1 MTARVR
7 RRILWTVSRLTDP
20 PELKAT
26 SDGGSD
32 AAAQGTEDRAFKA
45 IRGPWAGTPHHLDAP
60 FWPTPE
66 PLVER
71 MLDLAGVGPG
81 DHLIDLGCGDGR
93 IVLAAARRG
102 ATALGV
108 DIDSE
113 RIAEAEAAAR
123 AAGVEHL
130 VRFRCEDLFATRIE
144 DASVVTL
151 YLIPLVHRLLGTRLR
166 TELAPGSR
174 VVGHAFA
181 IRDWAPRA
189 HEIIDRREVFLW
201 VVD

>member
-1 MTARVR
+1 VTAA
-7 RRILWTVSRLTDP
+7 D
-20 PELKAT
+20 
-26 SDGGSD
+26 D
-32 AAAQGTEDRAFKA
+32 AEDRAFKA

-93 IVLAAARRG
+93 IVIAAARRG

-113 RIAEAEAAAR
+113 RVAEAEAAAL
-123 AAGVEHL
+123 AAGVGHL
-130 VRFRCEDLFATRIE
+130 VRFRCEDLFATRLE
-144 DASVVTL
+144 TASVVTL
-151 YLIPLVHRLLGTRLR
+151 YLIPLVHSLLGARLR

-174 VVGHAFA
+174 VLGHAFA

-189 HEIIDRREVFLW
+189 HETIDRRELFLW
-201 VVD
+201 IVD

>member
-1 MTARVR
+1 M
-7 RRILWTVSRLTDP
+7 SRLTDR
-20 PELKAT
+20 PETKAT
-26 SDGGSD
+26 PEGVSE
-32 AAAQGTEDRAFKA
+32 AAARETEDRAFKT

-93 IVLAAARRG
+93 IVIAAARRG

-108 DIDSE
+108 DIDSA

-123 AAGVEHL
+123 VAGVEQF
-130 VRFRCEDLFATRIE
+130 VRFRCEDLFATRLE

-151 YLIPLVHRLLGTRLR
+151 YLIPHVHSLLGARLR

-181 IRDWAPRA
+181 IRDWTPQT
-189 HEIIDRREVFLW
+189 HESIDRRELFLW

>member
-1 MTARVR
+1 VTAA
-7 RRILWTVSRLTDP
+7 D
-20 PELKAT
+20 
-26 SDGGSD
+26 D
-32 AAAQGTEDRAFKA
+32 AEDRAFKA

-71 MLDLAGVGPG
+71 MLDLAGVVPG

-93 IVLAAARRG
+93 IVIAAARRG

-113 RIAEAEAAAR
+113 RIAEAEAAAQ
-123 AAGVEHL
+123 AAGVGHL
-130 VRFRCEDLFATRIE
+130 VRFRCEDLFATRLE
-144 DASVVTL
+144 TASVVTL
-151 YLIPLVHRLLGTRLR
+151 YLIPLVHSLLGARLR

-174 VVGHAFA
+174 VLGHAFA

-189 HEIIDRREVFLW
+189 HETIDRRELFLW

>member
-1 MTARVR
+1 MTFDNKQTPV
-7 RRILWTVSRLTDP
+7 DP
-20 PELKAT
+20 DRPTMTGA
-26 SDGGSD
+26 DD
-32 AAAQGTEDRAFKA
+32 ADDRAFKA
-45 IRGPWAGTPHHLDAP
+45 IRGPWAGTPNHLDAP

-71 MLDLAGVGPG
+71 MLDLAEVGDG

-93 IVLAAARRG
+93 IAIAAARRG
-102 ATALGV
+102 ASALGV
-108 DIDSE
+108 DIDPE

-130 VRFRCEDLFATRIE
+130 VDFRCEDLFATRLE
-144 DASVVTL
+144 AASVVTL
-151 YLIPLVHRLLGTRLR
+151 YLIPLVHGLLGARLR

-174 VVGHAFA
+174 VVSHAFA
-181 IRDWAPRA
+181 IRDWEPRL
-189 HEIIDRREVFLW
+189 HEVVDQRELFLW

>member
-1 MTARVR
+1 MIGSAMGMDIGKEQDAVDPTHPATAAE
-7 RRILWTVSRLTDP
+7 DP
-20 PELKAT
+20 
-26 SDGGSD
+26 
-32 AAAQGTEDRAFKA
+32 EDRAFKTL
-45 IRGPWAGTPHHLDAP
+45 RGPWAGTPHHLDAP

-93 IVLAAARRG
+93 IVIAAARRG

-108 DIDSE
+108 DIDAE

-123 AAGVEHL
+123 AASVEQL
-130 VRFRCEDLFATRIE
+130 VGFRCEDLFATRLE
-144 DASVVTL
+144 AASVVTL
-151 YLIPLVHRLLGTRLR
+151 YLIPHIHGLLGARLK

-174 VVGHAFA
+174 VISHAFA
-181 IRDWAPRA
+181 IRDWVPRV
-189 HEIIDRREVFLW
+189 HEVIDQRELYLW
-201 VVD
+201 VVA

>member
-1 MTARVR
+1 MGMDFDKEQDAVDPIRPAAGAE
-7 RRILWTVSRLTDP
+7 TV
-20 PELKAT
+20 
-26 SDGGSD
+26 
-32 AAAQGTEDRAFKA
+32 EDRAFKTL
-45 IRGPWAGTPHHLDAP
+45 RGPWAGTPHHLDAP

-93 IVLAAARRG
+93 IVIAAARRG

-108 DIDSE
+108 DIDAE

-123 AAGVEHL
+123 AAGVEQL
-130 VRFRCEDLFATRIE
+130 VGFRCEDLFATRIE
-144 DASVVTL
+144 AASVVTL
-151 YLIPLVHRLLGTRLR
+151 YLIPHINSLLGARLR

-174 VVGHAFA
+174 VLSHAFA
-181 IRDWAPRA
+181 IRDWAPRVR
-189 HEIIDRREVFLW
+189 ETIDQRELYLW

>member
-1 MTARVR
+1 M
-7 RRILWTVSRLTDP
+7 SRLTDR
-20 PELKAT
+20 PEWKAT
-26 SDGGSD
+26 PDEGSK
-32 AAAQGTEDRAFKA
+32 AAAREPEDRAFKA
-45 IRGPWAGTPHHLDAP
+45 IRGPWAGTPNHLDAP

-93 IVLAAARRG
+93 IVIAAARRG

-113 RIAEAEAAAR
+113 RIAEAETAAR
-123 AAGVEHL
+123 AAGVEQL
-130 VRFRCEDLFATRIE
+130 VRFRCEDLFATRLE

-151 YLIPLVHRLLGTRLR
+151 YLIPHVHGLLGARLR
-166 TELAPGSR
+166 TELVAGSR
-174 VVGHAFA
+174 VVSHAFA
-181 IRDWAPRA
+181 IRGWAPRT
-189 HEIIDRREVFLW
+189 HEIIDQREVFLW

>member
-1 MTARVR
+1 MDSGKGPSVT
-7 RRILWTVSRLTDP
+7 
-20 PELKAT
+20 
-26 SDGGSD
+26 
-32 AAAQGTEDRAFKA
+32 GTEEAEDRAFKA

-93 IVLAAARRG
+93 IVIAAARRG

-108 DIDSE
+108 DIDAE
-113 RIAEAEAAAR
+113 RIAEAETAAR
-123 AAGVEHL
+123 TAGVEQL
-130 VRFRCEDLFATRIE
+130 VQFRREDLFATRLE
-144 DASVVTL
+144 EASVVTL
-151 YLIPLVHRLLGTRLR
+151 YLLPMVHGLLGARLR

-174 VVGHAFA
+174 VLGHAFA
-181 IRDWAPRA
+181 IRDWAPHT
-189 HEIIDRREVFLW
+189 HEVIDQREVFLW

>member
-1 MTARVR
+1 MDSEER
-7 RRILWTVSRLTDP
+7 RSGSGTDQ
-20 PELKAT
+20 A
-26 SDGGSD
+26 
-32 AAAQGTEDRAFKA
+32 EDRAFKSL
-45 IRGPWAGTPHHLDAP
+45 RGPWAGTPHHFDAP

-71 MLDLAGVGPG
+71 MLDLAEVGPG

-93 IVLAAARRG
+93 IVIAAARRG

-108 DIDSE
+108 DIDAD

-123 AAGVEHL
+123 TAGVERV

-144 DASVVTL
+144 AASVVTL
-151 YLIPLVHRLLGTRLR
+151 YLLPFVHGLLGARLR

-174 VVGHAFA
+174 VLGHAFA
-181 IRDWAPRA
+181 IRDWAPRV
-189 HEIIDRREVFLW
+189 HEIIDQREVFLW

>member
-1 MTARVR
+1 MRAALSDLGLQPSGWAV
-7 RRILWTVSRLTDP
+7 TDM
-20 PELKAT
+20 EE
-26 SDGGSD
+26 
-32 AAAQGTEDRAFKA
+32 TEDRAFKA

-93 IVLAAARRG
+93 VVLAAARRG
-102 ATALGV
+102 ASALGV

-123 AAGVEHL
+123 EAGLEHL
-130 VRFRCEDLFATRIE
+130 VGFRREDLFATRL
-144 DASVVTL
+144 DGASVVTL
-151 YLIPLVHRLLGTRLR
+151 YLLPLPNRLLAGRLR
-166 TELAPGSR
+166 AELAPGSR
-174 VVGHAFA
+174 VLSHAFA
-181 IRDWAPRA
+181 MRDWEPRA
-189 HEIIDRREVFLW
+189 HEIVDGRELYLW

>member
-1 MTARVR
+1 M
-7 RRILWTVSRLTDP
+7 SRLTDP

-26 SDGGSD
+26 PDGGPE

-45 IRGPWAGTPHHLDAP
+45 IRGPWAGTPQHLDAP

-93 IVLAAARRG
+93 IVIAAARRG

-108 DIDSE
+108 DIDAE

-123 AAGVEHL
+123 AASVEQL
-130 VRFRCEDLFATRIE
+130 VGFRCEDLFATRLE
-144 DASVVTL
+144 AASVVTL
-151 YLIPLVHRLLGTRLR
+151 YLIPHIHGLLGARLK

-174 VVGHAFA
+174 VISHAFA
-181 IRDWAPRA
+181 IRDWVPRV
-189 HEIIDRREVFLW
+189 HEVIDQRELYLW